1 MPPIDDAAPAADN
14 AVVTNPTR
22 APAAP
27 IPASPVPA
35 SSGPATRP
43 AGVYILTADVL
54 GGRAGHIY
62 QLTAAQAAAAGD
74 AAREPTE
81 FERGVFGRPPLALD

>member
-1 MPPIDDAAPAADN
+1 MPSIDDAAPAADD
-14 AVVTNPTR
+14 AVVTNSTP

-27 IPASPVPA
+27 MPASPA
-35 SSGPATRP
+35 PATRP

-62 QLTAAQAAAAGD
+62 QLTAAQAAAAAD